1 MYKVKT
7 KKLNNNMTDTTKRY
21 RLKQNINMPYR
32 NLKAGTIGVETIPKG
47 YVSFGEGKNSLA
59 YSVSDIKNCPD
70 YFEEVAVIEPVKER
84 LEPQDITNASK
95 YWEQFRKLPIGNA
108 EMIMHLATY
117 AKQNQKP
124 DTVVEK
130 SFDAMVREMNESH
143 ARYIADNSPVKLF
156 TESEVDAIRA
166 DTWKAARE
174 QNGFDSLRWTSF
186 DAYLTSLN
194 LNTNDTGKE
203 DIRDN
208 KINLLEEDLAVVH
221 HYLDDLSVPRKHEG
235 GDAYSIVGRIKQLEL
250 YYMKKLSEIESE
262 YLSKQ
267 QPTNDNAFVWTD
279 SLVMEIIGLTHRAGY
294 HKEPARVYDR
304 IQSFR
309 QSKQSAPEPS
319 ALPDSKQE
327 EKQWEIV
334 SLHHK
339 NDSINK
345 LILSDKKDC
354 YYWSGGEL
362 NKNPLSIDYVL
373 SKQDFIIHSVRRLSD
388 NTVWTVKGNSNK
400 GIIESFLIITEE
412 NSSNS
417 ITAHL
422 HRKENI
428 GKIAVKVIGDLGATF
443 PNQLLEDLELPT
455 PTQPVVETISSD
467 NTDVAILSVNDV
479 MGFFRAY
486 FDTKASMHPTH
497 GEIRDAM
504 IEVAK
509 QKLNK

>member
-1 MYKVKT
+1 MSENKIIRTEYG
-7 KKLNNNMTDTTKRY
+7 MC
-21 RLKQNINMPYR
+21 
-32 NLKAGTIGVETIPKG
+32 PKCN
-47 YVSFGEGKNSLA
+47 GEGW
-59 YSVSDIKNCPD
+59 V
-70 YFEEVAVIEPVKER
+70 FETGISTNITKQCGLCNGTKFITSAIESA
-84 LEPQDITNASK
+84 LN
-95 YWEQFRKLPIGNA
+95 
-108 EMIMHLATY
+108 
-117 AKQNQKP
+117 

-130 SFDAMVREMNESH
+130 SFDAIVREMNESH

-267 QPTNDNAFVWTD
+267 QPTNDNAFWNDATV
-279 SLVMEIIGLTHRAGY
+279 
-294 HKEPARVYDR
+294 KEF
-304 IQSFR
+304 IQFGICVGQSTEDAIWHFK

-373 SKQDFIIHSVRRLSD
+373 SKQDFIIHSVRRFPD
-388 NTVWTVKGNSNK
+388 
-400 GIIESFLIITEE
+400 
-412 NSSNS
+412 NS
-417 ITAHL
+417 IWSV
-422 HRKENI
+422 KEI
-428 GKIAVKVIGDLGATF
+428 TYYGVIEKFVIQDGF
-443 PNQLLEDLELPT
+443 MHVHYEDGNGSTIQSLTKLPT
-455 PTQPVVETISSD
+455 PTEPVVEDKPVLFTTEDGVGIKEGQLFWYP
-467 NTDVAILSVNDV
+467 NTHVWKGYNTVAYDFNIKYVIEINKYPTFSTPEASEQYILENKPCLSVKDILKEFEGRKYSVTEQSLKNL
-479 MGFFRAY
+479 
-486 FDTKASMHPTH
+486 
-497 GEIRDAM
+497 
-504 IEVAK
+504 AK
-509 QKLNK
+509 QKLNHQQ